1 MISGIVKEFPE
12 EIGRLVVENDVLY
25 FREGERIR
33 ALKDN
38 KFRIVLEK
46 KNLVRIKFGL
56 KGVWLETR
64 VKDNDDEK
72 YFNEFVDLF
81 NKGVS
86 YGSQGEP
93 VAEGKFEGNTCAL
106 LASDPVT
113 SEGRLVVLNFE
124 KNSKRILSDIPRY
137 RFSLDDEHIY
147 TQSKEGKLA
156 CFDRVQQKVGSDSSL
171 YFYVSDSAR
180 ADFL

>member
-81 NKGVS
+81 NKV
-86 YGSQGEP
+86 ENI
-93 VAEGKFEGNTCAL
+93 FWIFC
-106 LASDPVT
+106 
-113 SEGRLVVLNFE
+113 
-124 KNSKRILSDIPRY
+124 NS
-137 RFSLDDEHIY
+137 
-147 TQSKEGKLA
+147 
-156 CFDRVQQKVGSDSSL
+156 
-171 YFYVSDSAR
+171 
-180 ADFL
+180 